1 MKNTLRFLF
10 FLIIISLFTGFYI
23 KNIVENDILGEKII
37 GSSVVFSVIIF
48 LPIFLFHRWKGKDI
62 RHYTLTKE
70 NFERMKNTNEIKKN
84 N

>member
-1 MKNTLRFLF
+1 M
-10 FLIIISLFTGFYI
+10 SLFTGFYI
-23 KNIVENDILGEKII
+23 KNIVGNDILGEKVI
-37 GSSVVFSVIIF
+37 GSSVVFFVIIF
-48 LPIFLFHRWKGKDI
+48 LPVFLFHRWKGKDI

>member
-37 GSSVVFSVIIF
+37 GSSVVFSVTIF

>member
-1 MKNTLRFLF
+1 MDDPFLVF

-23 KNIVENDILGEKII
+23 KNVVENDILGEKII

-48 LPIFLFHRWKGKDI
+48 IPIFLFHRWKGKDI

-70 NFERMKNTNEIKKN
+70 NFERMKNTNEIKN
-84 N
+84 NN

>member
-23 KNIVENDILGEKII
+23 KNVVENDILGEKII

-48 LPIFLFHRWKGKDI
+48 NICFCDVG
-62 RHYTLTKE
+62 
-70 NFERMKNTNEIKKN
+70 
-84 N
+84 

>member
-10 FLIIISLFTGFYI
+10 FLIILSLFTGFYI
-23 KNIVENDILGEKII
+23 KNIVGNDILGEKVI

-48 LPIFLFHRWKGKDI
+48 LPIFLYYRWKGKDI

-70 NFERMKNTNEIKKN
+70 NFERMKKTSEIKKN

>member
-37 GSSVVFSVIIF
+37 GSSVVFSIIIF